1 MNTASGYLP
10 GARHPWPCLLFML
23 PLLVAYEGGVMC
35 LGGPHPESV
44 RNGADHWLRHGLEM
58 LGLRFFWIPPTVL
71 VLVFL
76 MRAWRQRRER
86 PIDLPGTLSGMTL
99 ESVGFALGLWAL
111 SLSLRPM
118 LLRFGVEL
126 AAASPERAA
135 LEAPD
140 VGMRQVVTYLGAG
153 IYEEAIFR
161 LVLFSLLSSILR
173 WFDLP
178 RLACVAVAA
187 LASAVVFSAAHH
199 VGPYGQEYS
208 NFLFLFRLLAGMYFS
223 LLYEF
228 RGFGVAVGT
237 HACYNVMVSIP
248 PHV

>member
-10 GARHPWPCLLFML
+10 AARHPWPCLLFML

-44 RNGADHWLRHGLEM
+44 RNGADHWLRHGLEL

-86 PIDLPGTLSGMTL
+86 PVDLPGTLSGMTL
-99 ESVGFALGLWAL
+99 ESVTFALGLWAL
-111 SLSLRPM
+111 SRMLGPL

-126 AAASPERAA
+126 AVSPTDGAA
-135 LEAPD
+135 LDASEP
-140 VGMRQVVTYLGAG
+140 GLRQVITYLGAG

-161 LVLFSLLSSILR
+161 LMLFSLLSGILR
-173 WFDLP
+173 WFEAP
-178 RLACVAVAA
+178 RVLCVGVAA
-187 LASAVVFSAAHH
+187 VTSAVLFSAAHH

-208 NFLFLFRLLAGMYFS
+208 NYLFVFRLLAGMYFS

-228 RGFGVAVGT
+228 RGFGIAVGT

-248 PHV
+248 PH